1 MIVSHVHKLI
11 FLKPQKVAGTS
22 FEVALSRYLGPDDII
37 TPLVSEDEVV
47 RRKAG
52 YRGAQNHTF
61 TASDLL
67 RQRKYKEIAK
77 AVLLRRM
84 PRKYFHHIPASAVK
98 RRVGAQVWNDYL
110 KVSIVRNPW
119 DIVVSKFY
127 WDQGRDADIA
137 DLTRWSI
144 ANPEFFAFN
153 RRMYLVGEAPV
164 IDHFL
169 RYEDFRDDI
178 RALEEAR
185 PALAGLADTLA
196 GIKAKGA
203 SRKAGSRDLPA
214 IYADHPKV
222 AALVG
227 VFFDYEIARFGY
239 TLEEG

>member
-1 MIVSHVHKLI
+1 MIVSHDHKLI

-22 FEVALSRYLGPDDII
+22 FEIALSRYLGRRDII
-37 TPLVSEDEVV
+37 TPVAPEDEAV

-52 YRGAQNHTF
+52 FRGAQHHEF
-61 TASDLL
+61 TPRDLL
-67 RQRKYKEIAK
+67 HQRKYKEVGK
-77 AVLLRRM
+77 ALLRRRM

-98 RRVGAQVWNDYL
+98 RRVGDQIWHDYL

-153 RRMYLVGEAPV
+153 RRMYLIDEAPV

-169 RYEDFRDDI
+169 RYEHFRDDI
-178 RALEEAR
+178 LALEDRR

-222 AALVG
+222 AALVD
-227 VFFDYEIARFGY
+227 VFFEYEINRFGY
-239 TLEEG
+239 TLDPG

>member
-1 MIVSHVHKLI
+1 MIVSHDHKLI

-22 FEVALSRYLGPDDII
+22 FEIALSRYLGPRDIV
-37 TPLVSEDEVV
+37 TTVAPEDEVV

-52 YRGAQNHTF
+52 YCGAQNHIF
-61 TASDLL
+61 TAGDLL
-67 RQRKYKEIAK
+67 RQRKYREIAK
-77 AVLLRRM
+77 ALLRCRM

-98 RRVGAQVWNDYL
+98 RRVGAQVWDEYL

-137 DLTRWSI
+137 DLTRWSS
-144 ANPEFFAFN
+144 ANRDFFAFN
-153 RRMYLVGEAPV
+153 RRMYLIDEEPV

-169 RYEDFRDDI
+169 RYEHFREDI
-178 RALEEAR
+178 LALEECR

-214 IYADHPKV
+214 IYAEHPEV
-222 AALVG
+222 AALVEE
-227 VFFDYEIARFGY
+227 FFDYEISRFGY
-239 TLEEG
+239 TLDQG

>member
-1 MIVSHVHKLI
+1 MILSHDHKLI

-22 FEVALSRYLGPDDII
+22 FELALAKYLGSRDII
-37 TPLVSEDEVV
+37 TPNEPDDDRIKDE
-47 RRKAG
+47 RG
-52 YRGAQNHTF
+52 FRGAQNYKF
-61 TASDLL
+61 TPGDLL
-67 RQRKYKEIAK
+67 HQRKYKEIAK
-77 AVLLRRM
+77 AILRGRM

-98 RRVGAQVWNDYL
+98 RRVGEAVWADYL

-137 DLTRWSI
+137 ELTRWSL
-144 ANPEFFAFN
+144 ANPDFFAFN
-153 RRMYLVGEAPV
+153 RRMYLMDGAPV

-169 RYEDFRDDI
+169 RYEQFRDDI
-178 RALEEAR
+178 LALEDKR

-222 AALVG
+222 AALVE
-227 VFFDYEIARFGY
+227 VFFDYEITRFGY
-239 TLEEG
+239 TLGQG

>member
-1 MIVSHVHKLI
+1 MIVSHDHGLI

-22 FEVALSRYLGPDDII
+22 FEIALSRYLGPRDIV
-37 TPLVSEDEVV
+37 TPVVPEDEAV
-47 RRKAG
+47 RREAG
-52 YRGAQNHTF
+52 YRGAQNDRF
-61 TASDLL
+61 APGELL
-67 RQRKYKEIAK
+67 HQRKYKEIAK
-77 AVLLRRM
+77 ALLRCRM

-98 RRVGAQVWNDYL
+98 RRVGDRVWADYL

-137 DLTRWSI
+137 GLTRWSL
-144 ANPEFFAFN
+144 ANPDFFAFN
-153 RRMYLVGEAPV
+153 RRMYLIDGAPV

-169 RYEDFRDDI
+169 RYEQFRDDI
-178 RALEEAR
+178 LTLEEHR

-196 GIKAKGA
+196 GIRAKGA

-222 AALVG
+222 NALIEESC
-227 VFFDYEIARFGY
+227 DYEIARFGY
-239 TLEEG
+239 TLAQG

>member
-1 MIVSHVHKLI
+1 MIISHDHRLI

-22 FEVALSRYLGPDDII
+22 FEIALSRYLGPHDIV
-37 TPLVSEDEVV
+37 TPVVPEDEAV

-52 YRGAQNHTF
+52 YREAQNYTF
-61 TASDLL
+61 TPRALL
-67 RQRKYKEIAK
+67 QQRKYKEIAK
-77 AVLLRRM
+77 ALLRRRM

-98 RRVGAQVWNDYL
+98 RRVGEAVWNGYL

-137 DLTRWSI
+137 DLTRWSL
-144 ANPEFFAFN
+144 ANPAFFAFN
-153 RRMYLVGEAPV
+153 RRMYLIDETPV

-169 RYEDFRDDI
+169 RYEHFRDDI
-178 RALEEAR
+178 LALEETR

-203 SRKAGSRDLPA
+203 SRKPGSRNLPA
-214 IYADHPKV
+214 IYAAHPKV
-222 AALVG
+222 NALIE
-227 VFFDYEIARFGY
+227 VFFDYEITRFSY
-239 TLEEG
+239 TLD